1 MLTLIIPDVI
11 LLTAKNF
18 RHMKM
23 KPFDSRL
30 DNTLVQGGRPRGY
43 NGRQV
48 NMPVELGSTMVFDSL
63 AAFEEARDNRYCHG
77 TLYYGRYGNAA
88 SFELESVL
96 ASLEQAAGVTLTSS
110 GVAAI
115 SQTLLALTEPG
126 AHLLVADNVY
136 GNTRSFCDNVLVRLG
151 VEIEYFDVMDPQQVA
166 ALCRAQTAAI
176 MFEAPGSGTFEFPDI
191 EKIASMAKEAGVP
204 TVLDGTWATPVF
216 CQPLTLGVDV
226 LVYSASKYI
235 SGHSDCML
243 GIIACAGESLH
254 ERIRKLVM
262 AVGDKTGSQEVY
274 LALRGLRTLKMRMR
288 EVSAAGLEMAQW
300 LATQP
305 QVERVLHPALADSPG
320 HGNWQ
325 RSCSGAAGLFGVI
338 FKPCS
343 DQQVRDFVDH
353 LKHFGIGVS
362 WGGFESLVLPVKP
375 VRTATRWSEHGQLVR
390 FNIGF
395 EDLCSLQADLKQAL
409 PLLNS

>member
-1 MLTLIIPDVI
+1 MSLYLFNFKRLITVESVDP
-11 LLTAKNF
+11 N
-18 RHMKM
+18 
-23 KPFDSRL
+23 L
-30 DNTLVQGGRPRGY
+30 DNTLVQGGRPKGY
-43 NGRQV
+43 DGRQV

-63 AAFEEARDNRYCHG
+63 AAFEQARDNRYRHG

-88 SFELESVL
+88 SFELESIL
-96 ASLEQAAGVTLTSS
+96 GSLEQAVGVTLASS

-115 SQTLLALTEPG
+115 SLTLLALVEPG
-126 AHLLVADNVY
+126 THVLVADNVY
-136 GNTRSFCDNVLVRLG
+136 GNTRAFCDNVLTRLG
-151 VEIEYFDVMDPQQVA
+151 VEVQYFDSMDLERFSGMCKSNTVA
-166 ALCRAQTAAI
+166 V

-191 EKIASMAKEAGVP
+191 AGITKIARQAGVP

-216 CQPLTLGVDV
+216 CLPLQQGADV

-243 GIIACAGESLH
+243 GIIASSSVELH

-288 EVSAAGLEMAQW
+288 EVNAAGCEIARWFTQ
-300 LATQP
+300 QP
-305 QVERVLHPALADSPG
+305 QVKSVLHPALPDCPG
-320 HGNWQ
+320 HANWQ
-325 RSCSGAAGLFGVI
+325 RCCTGAAGLFGVI

-343 DQQVRDFVDH
+343 DEQVREFVDK
-353 LKHFGIGVS
+353 LDHFGIGVS
-362 WGGFESLVLPVKP
+362 WGGFESLVLPVVP
-375 VRTATRWSEHGQLVR
+375 VRTASLWDEQGQLVR

-395 EDLCSLQADLKQAL
+395 EDLDSLKADLTAAL
-409 PLLNS
+409 PVLNS